1 VLNLSKIGM
10 AVAVSALAFTS
21 VTADAR
27 PTRGKV
33 SGPNGSVTAAQGPNG
48 STVRGRGAKKDADG
62 SVTTGRAR
70 VTTTATGDA
79 AGVVSTT
86 TVNPDGSANRRS
98 ARGATGAAGSYS
110 SGSDVTRNADGTW
123 SGGRSSTATSNST
136 GTTYNGT
143 TQIDPATGKPVRSAS
158 CTDAAGVVIA
168 CPTPR

>member
-1 VLNLSKIGM
+1 MLNLSKIGM

-33 SGPNGSVTAAQGPNG
+33 SGPNGSATVVQGEKG
-48 STVRGRGAKKDADG
+48 STVRGRGGKKNADG
-62 SVTTGRAR
+62 SVNTGSAGVFQTTSGARGGRA
-70 VTTTATGDA
+70 
-79 AGVVSTT
+79 STT

-98 ARGATGAAGSYS
+98 ASGASGPGGSYS
-110 SGSDVTRNADGTW
+110 SNSDVTRNADGTW
-123 SGGRSSTATSNST
+123 SGGRSTTGTSSAS
-136 GTTYNGT
+136 GTTYHGT